1 MSGRQWHAV
10 NISYVLLCLS
20 ANHLNADFDLLEKLS
35 VGAAAASDALVEQG
49 DVVAGAVVLATCNR
63 FEAYLDIDEPVTAA
77 RAVAVEAAFEA
88 LSASSGVSLGDLRA
102 SITIHCDDDVAG
114 HLFAVTSGLES
125 VVIGE
130 DEISGQVARALIAA
144 RAAGTSTGNLERLF
158 QRAAHTSK
166 GVRNTTALGGTN
178 RSLVKVALEMASSRV
193 PDWSA
198 TRVLVVGTGRYA
210 ATTMNALK
218 ALGVLDLRTFSRSGK
233 GAAFSLRHGSSLELD
248 LTTAISD
255 VDVVVTCT
263 TSMALFERHF
273 VDSTRRIVI
282 DLGLPRNVDPAVG
295 ALDGVELL
303 DLETVRLHAPLD
315 LLAPAIDARGIVSAA
330 AEQFTAEAGVEP
342 AIVAFRS
349 HVLDLLE
356 TELARARKNG
366 ATAETES
373 AMRHLV
379 GVLVHSPSVRAR
391 ELALEGRADEF
402 AAAVETVF
410 GVTVEQPAASS
421 EELSAG

>member
-1 MSGRQWHAV
+1 
-10 NISYVLLCLS
+10 
-20 ANHLNADFDLLEKLS
+20 
-35 VGAAAASDALVEQG
+35 
-49 DVVAGAVVLATCNR
+49 
-63 FEAYLDIDEPVTAA
+63 
-77 RAVAVEAAFEA
+77 
-88 LSASSGVSLGDLRA
+88 
-102 SITIHCDDDVAG
+102 
-114 HLFAVTSGLES
+114 
-125 VVIGE
+125 
-130 DEISGQVARALIAA
+130 
-144 RAAGTSTGNLERLF
+144 
-158 QRAAHTSK
+158 
-166 GVRNTTALGGTN
+166 
-178 RSLVKVALEMASSRV
+178 MASSRV
-193 PDWSA
+193 PDWSTA
-198 TRVLVVGTGRYA
+198 RVLVIGTGRYA
-210 ATTMNALK
+210 ATTMTALK
-218 ALGVLDLRTFSRSGK
+218 ALGAVDLRTFSPSGK
-233 GAAFSLRHGSSLELD
+233 GAAFALRHGALLEST
-248 LTTAISD
+248 LTSAISD

-263 TSMALFERHF
+263 TKMAVTPQNFTSP
-273 VDSTRRIVI
+273 DRRIVI
-282 DLGLPRNVDPAVG
+282 DLGLPRNVDPLVG
-295 ALDGVELL
+295 ALEGVELL

-410 GVTVEQPAASS
+410 GVTVAEPAAD
-421 EELSAG
+421 SAAETA